1 MTSIPTN
8 EQTNVYVESIQT
20 GAVTLE
26 SVNQAGTA
34 GGNAGSG
41 LGSFADFPGG
51 LAFSPNSEFLLF
63 RSLATDLTPGVTTSN
78 RNLYVRNL
86 LTNRT
91 VLATPNTAGTDGA
104 NGDADTTSIA
114 VFSADGQYLA
124 FEDLASN
131 LVSGDDNGVNDVFVR
146 DLVNGTTAARP
157 QCQPST
163 SRRVPR
169 V

>member
-114 VFSADGQYLA
+114 VLA
-124 FEDLASN
+124 PTGSTSRLRIWRATS
-131 LVSGDDNGVNDVFVR
+131 SPAT
-146 DLVNGTTAARP
+146 TTASTTCSCATSSTARRAGFGA
-157 QCQPST
+157 QPTT